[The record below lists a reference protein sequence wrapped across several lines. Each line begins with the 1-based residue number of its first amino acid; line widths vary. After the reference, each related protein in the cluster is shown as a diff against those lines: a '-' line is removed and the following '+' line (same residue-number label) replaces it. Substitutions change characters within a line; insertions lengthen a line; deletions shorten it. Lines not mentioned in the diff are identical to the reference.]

1 MVHYLPHNVKSLVL
15 RMKVYNKSL
24 SSLYITIVA
33 TLSREKY
40 KAVWEGIVE
49 TEKTILKELNRT

>member
-1 MVHYLPHNVKSLVL
+1 
-15 RMKVYNKSL
+15 MKVYKKSL
-24 SSLYITIVA
+24 SSLYITIAA

-40 KAVWEGIVE
+40 EAVWEGIVE